1 MILSPQQ
8 QRVVEELLPVAQIAT
23 DGSRDGMAI
32 MPRCHSLIVAPS
44 GVGKSFVAREVA
56 RRLGL
61 PSLVLNVGSWVLIS
75 QKSEAWTWT
84 HIVDWVANLQSGGV
98 LVLDEIDKCAGG
110 SEWSNYLRLEIH
122 DLLDSVI
129 QISVPLPNKMND
141 YLMENLWSEAPE
153 QTTQQARSCLEKA
166 LRERVMV
173 IGCGAWQSA
182 WRGNARQLGF
192 SNGGT
197 ETPPEP
203 PSREQILASIE
214 PELRQ
219 RFRNSIILM
228 HPMSK
233 ADYFCVA
240 KSIEKIIPHHVLPAW
255 THLVGDAI
263 QQAVES
269 TLGMRVFEELLLQAM
284 VMSRDGP
291 IMKREI
297 FREPRLPHI

>member
-8 QRVVEELLPVAQIAT
+8 QRVVEQLLPVAQIAT
-23 DGSRDGMAI
+23 DGSREGMAI

-44 GVGKSFVAREVA
+44 GVGKSHVARVISNI
-56 RRLGL
+56 LSV
-61 PSLVLNVGSWVLIS
+61 PSLVLNVGSWVLLS
-75 QKSEAWTWT
+75 HKSETWTWT
-84 HIVDWVANLQSGGV
+84 HIVDWLANLQFGGV

-122 DLLDSVI
+122 SLLDSVI
-129 QISVPLPNKMND
+129 DTTIPIPNQLND
-141 YLMENLWSEAPE
+141 FLLGNPWSESPDQSA
-153 QTTQQARSCLEKA
+153 TQVRGGLEKV

-182 WRGNARQLGF
+182 WRGNARQMGF

-197 ETPPEP
+197 ENLPES
-203 PSREQILASIE
+203 PSRAQILASIE

-219 RFRNSIILM
+219 RFRNAIIFM

-255 THLVGDAI
+255 THLVEDAI

-284 VMSRDGP
+284 VMSRDVP
-291 IMKREI
+291 IMKRVT
-297 FREPRLPHI
+297 FHEPILPII

>member
-23 DGSRDGMAI
+23 DGSREGMAI

-44 GVGKSFVAREVA
+44 GVGKSFVARAVSNI
-56 RRLGL
+56 LGL
-61 PSLVLNVGSWVLIS
+61 PILVLNVGSWVLIS
-75 QKSEAWTWT
+75 HKSEAWTWT
-84 HIVDWVANLQSGGV
+84 HIVDWVANLQSGGI

-129 QISVPLPNKMND
+129 QVSVPLPNKMND
-141 YLMENLWSEAPE
+141 FSLENAWSESLD
-153 QTTQQARSCLEKA
+153 QTTHQVRGCLEKV

-192 SNGGT
+192 SNGGS
-197 ETPPEP
+197 ETTPEP
-203 PSREQILASIE
+203 PSRDQILTSIE

-233 ADYFCVA
+233 ADYTCVA
-240 KSIEKIIPHHVLPAW
+240 KSIEKIIPPHVLPAW
-255 THLVGDAI
+255 THLVEDAI
-263 QQAVES
+263 QQAMES

-284 VMSRDGP
+284 VMSRNTP
-291 IMKREI
+291 IMQREV
-297 FREPRLPHI
+297 FREPRIHLI

>member
-23 DGSRDGMAI
+23 EGSREGMAI

-44 GVGKSFVAREVA
+44 GVGKSHVARAISNILDV
-56 RRLGL
+56 
-61 PSLVLNVGSWVLIS
+61 PSLVLNVGSWVLLS
-75 QKSEAWTWT
+75 HKSESWTWT
-84 HIVDWVANLQSGGV
+84 HIVEWISSLSGGGI

-122 DLLDSVI
+122 SLLDAVI
-129 QISVPLPNKMND
+129 DTTIPLPNQVNEF
-141 YLMENLWSEAPE
+141 LLENPWTEAQD
-153 QTTQQARSCLEKA
+153 QTAPQVRGCLEKV

-173 IGCGAWQSA
+173 IACGAWQSA

-192 SNGGT
+192 SDGGS
-197 ETPPEP
+197 ETPPDP
-203 PSREQILASIE
+203 PSRAQILASIE

-219 RFRNSIILM
+219 RFRNSIVLM

-233 ADYFCVA
+233 ADYTCVA
-240 KSIEKIIPHHVLPAW
+240 KFIEKIIPPHVLPAW
-255 THLVGDAI
+255 THLVQDAI
-263 QQAVES
+263 QQAVDS

-284 VMSRDGP
+284 VMSRNSP
-291 IMKREI
+291 VMQREV
-297 FREPRLPHI
+297 FREPRIPLI

>member
-23 DGSRDGMAI
+23 DGSREGMAI
-32 MPRCHSLIVAPS
+32 MPRCHSLIVSPS
-44 GVGKSFVAREVA
+44 GTGKSYIAREIS
-56 RRLGL
+56 RILKL
-61 PSLVLNVGSWVLIS
+61 PCLVLNVGSWVLIS
-75 QKSEAWTWT
+75 HKSEAWTWT
-84 HIVDWVANLQSGGV
+84 HIVDWVANLQGGGV

-122 DLLDSVI
+122 DLLDSLI

-141 YLMENLWSEAPE
+141 FLLENPWSESPD
-153 QTTQQARSCLEKA
+153 QTTQQARGCLEKV

-182 WRGNARQLGF
+182 WRGNSRQLGF

-197 ETPPEP
+197 ETIPDP
-203 PSREQILASIE
+203 PSRAQILASIE

-233 ADYFCVA
+233 ADYLCVA
-240 KSIEKIIPHHVLPAW
+240 KSIENIIPDHVLPAW
-255 THLVGDAI
+255 INLVEDAI
-263 QQAVES
+263 QQAVDC

-284 VMSRDGP
+284 VMSREGP

-297 FREPRLPHI
+297 FREPRLPML

>member
-1 MILSPQQ
+1 MIFSPQQ
-8 QRVVEELLPVAQIAT
+8 QRVVEELLPVARIAT
-23 DGSRDGMAI
+23 DGSRDGMTI

-44 GVGKSFVAREVA
+44 GVGKSHVAQNISK
-56 RRLGL
+56 LLNL
-61 PSLVLNVGSWVLIS
+61 PCLVLNVGSWVLLS
-75 QKSEAWTWT
+75 HKSESWTWT
-84 HIVDWVANLQSGGV
+84 HIVNWVATLQSGGI

-122 DLLDSVI
+122 SLLDSVI
-129 QISVPLPNKMND
+129 DTTIPLPNQVND
-141 YLMENLWSEAPE
+141 FLLENPWTESPDQTAP
-153 QTTQQARSCLEKA
+153 QVRGCLEKV

-182 WRGNARQLGF
+182 WRSNARQMGF
-192 SNGGT
+192 SNGGA
-197 ETPPEP
+197 ETLPVP

-219 RFRNSIILM
+219 RFRNSVLLM
-228 HPMSK
+228 NPMSK
-233 ADYFCVA
+233 ADYECVA
-240 KSIEKIIPHHVLPAW
+240 KSIENIIPHHVLPAW
-255 THLVGDAI
+255 THLVEDAI
-263 QQAVES
+263 QQAVDS

-297 FREPRLPHI
+297 SREPRLSMI

>member
-23 DGSRDGMAI
+23 DGSREGMAI

-44 GVGKSFVAREVA
+44 GVGKSFVAREISKI
-56 RRLGL
+56 LNL
-61 PSLVLNVGSWVLIS
+61 PCLVLNVGSWVLLS
-75 QKSEAWTWT
+75 NRSEAWTWT
-84 HIVDWVANLQSGGV
+84 HIVDWVANLKSGGI

-129 QISVPLPNKMND
+129 QISVPLPNQLHD
-141 YLMENLWSEAPE
+141 LLFENPWSESPDQTAP
-153 QTTQQARSCLEKA
+153 QVRGCLERV

-182 WRGNARQLGF
+182 WRGNARQMGF

-203 PSREQILASIE
+203 PSRAQILASIE

-233 ADYFCVA
+233 ADYLCVA
-240 KSIEKIIPHHVLPAW
+240 KSIEKIIPHNVLPAW
-255 THLVGDAI
+255 TNLVEDAI

-284 VMSRDGP
+284 VMSRDVQN
-291 IMKREI
+291 IKREI
-297 FREPRLPHI
+297 FRDPRLPMI